1 MGQLNGKVVVITG
14 ASSGI
19 GRAAA
24 LSFAL
29 RGARVFLAARR
40 AEKLQAVAREAMAL
54 GGEATAVACDVSKP
68 GDVETLFAAAMDKH
82 GRVDVAVANAGYGL
96 LGRLHEAT
104 EEQMQDIWRVNVLGT
119 WYVMKR
125 AAEIMLPQKSGHI
138 IAVSSAI
145 ARRALP
151 QMGPYAMTKAAQLSL
166 VEAQRVELMPFGIKV
181 SSVHPTTTATE
192 FFDQASIR
200 SGRKMCGFGSVQTAE
215 LVGDKI
221 AQLAEHP
228 RPELWPSRLTR
239 ISLAFA
245 SLLPSMTDR
254 ALAKM
259 TGKNAAMEKRRTVGE
274 TA

>member
-1 MGQLNGKVVVITG
+1 MGQLNGKVVLITG

-24 LSFAL
+24 LSFAR
-29 RGARVFLAARR
+29 RGARLFLAARR
-40 AEKLQAVAREAMAL
+40 AQKLQAVVSEATAL
-54 GGEATAVACDVSKP
+54 GTEATAVLCDVSIQK
-68 GDVETLFAAAMDKH
+68 DVETLFAAAMGKH
-82 GRVDVAVANAGYGL
+82 GRVDVAVANAGFGL
-96 LGRLHEAT
+96 LGRLHETT
-104 EEQMQDIWRVNVLGT
+104 EEQMQEIWRVNVLGT

-166 VEAQRVELMPFGIKV
+166 VEAQRVELLPFGIKV
-181 SSVHPTTTATE
+181 SSVHATTTDTE
-192 FFDQASIR
+192 FFDQASLR
-200 SGRKMCGFGSVQTAE
+200 SGRKMRGFGTVQTAE
-215 LVGDKI
+215 LVGEKI
-221 AQLAEHP
+221 VRLAEHP

-245 SLLPSMTDR
+245 TILPSVTDR

-259 TGKNAAMEKRRTVGE
+259 TGKNAAMEKRRSAGE